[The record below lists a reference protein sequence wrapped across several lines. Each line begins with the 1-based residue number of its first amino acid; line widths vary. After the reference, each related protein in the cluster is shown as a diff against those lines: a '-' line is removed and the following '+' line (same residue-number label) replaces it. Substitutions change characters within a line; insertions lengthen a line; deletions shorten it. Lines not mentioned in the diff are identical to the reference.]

1 MGSLFFIYTLMNGIS
16 IKNWREEDR
25 PREKMLARGS
35 GALTDAEL
43 LAILLR
49 TGSCAKSALDIARE
63 LLQGA
68 GNSLCNLANYSLDR
82 LTATAGVGDA
92 KAVTLLAAFEAGRR
106 SLIAGKDR
114 DRIVYD
120 ARSALEVISPLI
132 AHLDHE
138 ECWVLFLNRTN
149 RIISKER
156 MSSGG
161 TFSTTFDV
169 KIVIKRAVEKL
180 ASGIILIHN
189 HPSGNPKPGKMDLVH
204 TEELRKAASVLG
216 ITLIDHI
223 IVGGDKFYSFC
234 EEVYGRR

>member
-1 MGSLFFIYTLMNGIS
+1 MGSLFFIRTLMNGIS

-25 PREKMLARGS
+25 PREKMLERGS
-35 GALTDAEL
+35 EALTDAEL

-49 TGSCAKSALDIARE
+49 TGSRAKNALDIARE
-63 LLQGA
+63 LLEGA

-114 DRIVYD
+114 DRIIFD

-138 ECWVLFLNRTN
+138 ECWALFLNRAN
-149 RIISKER
+149 HLIAKER

-169 KIVIKRAVEKL
+169 KVVVKRAVEKL
-180 ASGIILIHN
+180 SSGIILIHN
-189 HPSGNPKPGKMDLVH
+189 HPGGNPKPGKMDLLH
-204 TEELRKAASVLG
+204 TEELRKASAVLG

-223 IVGGDKFYSFC
+223 IVAGDKFYSFC
-234 EEVYGRR
+234 EEVYRRR